1 LGNEWRFRL
10 TNKESPSREGF
21 FLSLRVR
28 RLLYLIYGIFFI
40 NFAFIAWDLV
50 GYLDLVAL
58 VLIWIILILAFIF
71 ILYSVYI
78 GDDSRY
84 VRYLSFAAFALSFA
98 LFIDIMIR
106 FAPAYGTDEIAIDT
120 YASFLF
126 LHGKDPY
133 INANMINVFTV
144 TGFPQ
149 SLITPLLRGGS
160 VQFLIYPGLAV
171 LLFIPTVL
179 LHVPSYSVL
188 LIFNLLAFVVVY
200 QYYRNTQFTFAA
212 PALAVAMI
220 VNLEY
225 AVFSISGVTDIVWV
239 TFVAIAY
246 YFRKKPWI
254 SGLMFGLAVSFKQT
268 PLLILPFFL
277 FFLYNEN
284 DLKKDSVY
292 KFLAAG
298 ILVFALTNAPFI
310 FANAYDWALN
320 ITEIAFQPIIGV
332 GIGPSITAFAGYIYI
347 PSTVFTIISVS
358 LLFIFFVLYVEN
370 YSRLR
375 FAFFTFPIVVFLFNF
390 RVLENYLI
398 FWPFLIFLVLPDI
411 SRSLQSRNVYQKNAR
426 FALFS
431 RLTGGRKITAVILV
445 LLIAGGTAASA
456 GYEITHYAPHAP
468 FSIMNVTGGANP
480 LDAPGDI
487 TMLTLS
493 VNYTPVEGASLNAT
507 PLYRIFPNT
516 QLDNVNSLLWSS
528 SSFLKPG
535 INNISI
541 YPDTASDFLSQNTTF
556 RIEAY
561 YGNYSSFFSVSKPIP
576 VNNNLPFADPS
587 LIYPTYSTSQPF
599 PGWSVKVTG
608 SYLYTYRYLPDGINF
623 TLTKDLAPVSGKNY
637 VFMTSGINFTYLG
650 SSGAIYSYNYS
661 GDYTTL
667 NLSAGLA
674 NFTFSNFSGVMLSFE
689 NGYEKYWIGYSK
701 LINGTYFRMIN
712 RTTMIEVTNQ
722 NIINFRTLLEN
733 LNKYN
738 WSYGNSMFSFVV
750 GTSLNV
756 GNITGEFY
764 NASLSIDPGSSPAS
778 TGFAQSYT
786 LLYLNNSFL
795 MEDRKW

>member
-1 LGNEWRFRL
+1 M

-21 FLSLRVR
+21 FLNLRVR

-40 NFAFIAWDLV
+40 NYAFIAWGLV
-50 GYLDLVAL
+50 GYLDLIAL
-58 VLIWIILILAFIF
+58 SLIWVILILAFIF
-71 ILYSVYI
+71 ILYSVYV

-84 VRYLSFAAFALSFA
+84 FKYLSFAAFALSFA

-120 YASFLF
+120 YASYLF

-133 INANMINVFTV
+133 INANMIDVFSV

-188 LIFNLLAFVVVY
+188 LFFNLLAFIVVY
-200 QYYRNTQFTFAA
+200 QYYRKTQFTFAA

-220 VNLEY
+220 VNMEY
-225 AVFSISGVTDIVWV
+225 AVFSINGVTDIVWV

-246 YFRKKPWI
+246 FFRKKPWI

-268 PLLILPFFL
+268 PLVILPFFL

-284 DLKKDSVY
+284 DLKKDSIY
-292 KFLAAG
+292 KFLTAG
-298 ILVFALTNAPFI
+298 ILVFVVTNAPFI
-310 FANAYDWALN
+310 ISNAYAWAVN

-332 GIGPSITAFAGYIYI
+332 GIGPSITSFAGYIYV
-347 PSTVFTIISVS
+347 PSAVFTIISVM

-411 SRSLQSRNVYQKNAR
+411 SRSLQTRNISQKSAR

-431 RLTGGRKITAVILV
+431 RLTGGRKIAAVILV
-445 LLIAGGTAASA
+445 LLIAGGGAASA
-456 GYEITHYAPHAP
+456 GYEISHYTPQAP

-480 LDAPGDI
+480 LNAPGDI

-493 VNYTPVEGASLNAT
+493 MNYTPVEGASLNT
-507 PLYRIFPNT
+507 TLLYRIFPNA
-516 QLDNVNSLLWSS
+516 QLNNVNSLLWSS
-528 SSFLKPG
+528 SSYLRPG
-535 INNISI
+535 INNVSI

-561 YGNYSSFFSVSKPIP
+561 YGNYSAFYTVSKPIP
-576 VNNNLPFADPS
+576 VNNNVPFADPS
-587 LIYPTYSTSQPF
+587 LIYPTYSVTQPF
-599 PGWSVKVTG
+599 PGWSVKLTG

-623 TLTKDLAPVSGKNY
+623 TLTKDLAPSSKNNY
-637 VFMTSGINFTYLG
+637 VFMTSNINFTYLAG
-650 SSGAIYSYNYS
+650 AGAIYSYNYS
-661 GDYTTL
+661 GDFTTL
-667 NLSAGLA
+667 NLSAGVA
-674 NFTFSNFSGVMLSFE
+674 NFSFSNFSGVLLTFD

-712 RTTMIEVTNQ
+712 RTTMMEVSNQ
-722 NIINFRTLLEN
+722 NIINFRTLRDN

-738 WSYGNSMFSFVV
+738 WSYDNSMFSFVV
-750 GTSLNV
+750 GTSGNV

-764 NASLSIDPGSSPAS
+764 NTSLYFVSGASPAF
-778 TGFAQSYT
+778 TATAQSNTEQYFGT
-786 LLYLNNSFL
+786 SFL
-795 MEDRKW
+795 MEDKRW

>member
-1 LGNEWRFRL
+1 M

-21 FLSLRVR
+21 FLNLRVR

-40 NFAFIAWDLV
+40 NYAFIAWGLV
-50 GYLDLVAL
+50 GYLDLIAL
-58 VLIWIILILAFIF
+58 SLIWVILILAFIF
-71 ILYSVYI
+71 ILYSVYV

-84 VRYLSFAAFALSFA
+84 FKYLSFAAFALSFA

-120 YASFLF
+120 YASYLF

-133 INANMINVFTV
+133 INANMINVFSV

-188 LIFNLLAFVVVY
+188 LFFNLLAFIVVY
-200 QYYRNTQFTFAA
+200 QYYRKTQFTFAA

-220 VNLEY
+220 VNMEY
-225 AVFSISGVTDIVWV
+225 AVFSINGVTDIVWV

-246 YFRKKPWI
+246 FFRKKPWI

-268 PLLILPFFL
+268 PLVILPFFL

-284 DLKKDSVY
+284 DLKKDSIY
-292 KFLAAG
+292 KFLTAG
-298 ILVFALTNAPFI
+298 ILVFVVTNAPFI
-310 FANAYDWALN
+310 ISNAYAWAVN

-332 GIGPSITAFAGYIYI
+332 GIGPSITSFAGYIYV
-347 PSTVFTIISVS
+347 PSAVFTIISVM

-411 SRSLQSRNVYQKNAR
+411 SRSLQTRNISQKSAR

-431 RLTGGRKITAVILV
+431 RLTGGRKIAAVILV
-445 LLIAGGTAASA
+445 LLIAGGGAASA
-456 GYEITHYAPHAP
+456 GYEISHYTPQAP

-480 LDAPGDI
+480 LNAPGDI

-493 VNYTPVEGASLNAT
+493 MNYTPVEGASLNT
-507 PLYRIFPNT
+507 TLLYRIFPNA
-516 QLDNVNSLLWSS
+516 QLNNVNSLLWSS
-528 SSFLKPG
+528 SSYLRPG
-535 INNISI
+535 INNVSI

-561 YGNYSSFFSVSKPIP
+561 YGNYSAFYTVSKPIP
-576 VNNNLPFADPS
+576 VNNNVPFADPS
-587 LIYPTYSTSQPF
+587 LIYPTYSVTQPF
-599 PGWSVKVTG
+599 PGWSVKLTG

-623 TLTKDLAPVSGKNY
+623 TLTKDLAPSSKNDY
-637 VFMTSGINFTYLG
+637 VFMTSNINFTYLAG
-650 SSGAIYSYNYS
+650 AGAIYSYNYS
-661 GDYTTL
+661 GDFTTL
-667 NLSAGLA
+667 NLSAGVA
-674 NFTFSNFSGVMLSFE
+674 NFSFSNFSGVQLTFD

-712 RTTMIEVTNQ
+712 RTTMMEVSNQ
-722 NIINFRTLLEN
+722 NIINFRTLRDN

-738 WSYGNSMFSFVV
+738 WSYDNSMFSFVV
-750 GTSLNV
+750 GTSGNV

-764 NASLSIDPGSSPAS
+764 NTSLYFGSGASPAF
-778 TGFAQSYT
+778 TTTAQSNTEQYFGT
-786 LLYLNNSFL
+786 SFL
-795 MEDRKW
+795 MEDKRW

>member
-1 LGNEWRFRL
+1 M

-21 FLSLRVR
+21 FLNLRVR

-40 NFAFIAWDLV
+40 NYAFIAWGLV
-50 GYLDLVAL
+50 GYLDLIAL
-58 VLIWIILILAFIF
+58 SLIWVILILAFIF
-71 ILYSVYI
+71 ILYSVYV

-84 VRYLSFAAFALSFA
+84 FKYLSFAAFALSFA

-120 YASFLF
+120 YASYLF

-133 INANMINVFTV
+133 INANMINVFSV

-188 LIFNLLAFVVVY
+188 LFFNLLAFIVVY
-200 QYYRNTQFTFAA
+200 QYYRKTQFTFAA

-220 VNLEY
+220 VNMEY
-225 AVFSISGVTDIVWV
+225 AVFSINGVTDIVWV

-246 YFRKKPWI
+246 FFRKKPWI

-268 PLLILPFFL
+268 PLVILPFFL

-284 DLKKDSVY
+284 DLKKDSIY
-292 KFLAAG
+292 KFLTAG
-298 ILVFALTNAPFI
+298 ILVFVVTNAPFI
-310 FANAYDWALN
+310 IANAYAWAVN

-332 GIGPSITAFAGYIYI
+332 GIGPSITSFAGYIYV
-347 PSTVFTIISVS
+347 PSAVFTIISVM

-411 SRSLQSRNVYQKNAR
+411 SRSLQTRNISQKSAR

-431 RLTGGRKITAVILV
+431 RLTGGRKIAAVILV
-445 LLIAGGTAASA
+445 LLIAGGGAASA
-456 GYEITHYAPHAP
+456 GYEISHYTPQAP

-480 LDAPGDI
+480 LNAPGDI

-493 VNYTPVEGASLNAT
+493 MNYTPVEGASLNT
-507 PLYRIFPNT
+507 TLLYRIFPNA
-516 QLDNVNSLLWSS
+516 QLNNVNSLLWSS
-528 SSFLKPG
+528 SSYLRPG
-535 INNISI
+535 INNVSI

-561 YGNYSSFFSVSKPIP
+561 YGNYSAFYTVSKPIP
-576 VNNNLPFADPS
+576 VNNNVPFADPS
-587 LIYPTYSTSQPF
+587 LIYPTYSVTQPF
-599 PGWSVKVTG
+599 PGWSVKLTG

-623 TLTKDLAPVSGKNY
+623 TLTKDLAPSSKNDY
-637 VFMTSGINFTYLG
+637 VFMTSNINFTYLAG
-650 SSGAIYSYNYS
+650 AGAIYSYNYS
-661 GDYTTL
+661 GDFTTL
-667 NLSAGLA
+667 NLSAGVA
-674 NFTFSNFSGVMLSFE
+674 NFSFSNFSGVLLTFD

-712 RTTMIEVTNQ
+712 RTTMMEVSNQ
-722 NIINFRTLLEN
+722 NLINFRTLRDN

-738 WSYGNSMFSFVV
+738 WSYDNSMFSFVV
-750 GTSLNV
+750 GTSGNV

-764 NASLSIDPGSSPAS
+764 NTSLYFGSGASPAF
-778 TGFAQSYT
+778 TTTAQSNTEQYFGT
-786 LLYLNNSFL
+786 SFL
-795 MEDRKW
+795 MEDKRW

>member
-1 LGNEWRFRL
+1 M

-21 FLSLRVR
+21 FLNLRVR

-40 NFAFIAWDLV
+40 NYAFIAWGLV
-50 GYLDLVAL
+50 GYLDLIAL
-58 VLIWIILILAFIF
+58 SLIWVILILAFIF
-71 ILYSVYI
+71 ILYSVYV

-84 VRYLSFAAFALSFA
+84 FKYLSFAAFALSFA

-120 YASFLF
+120 YASYLF

-133 INANMINVFTV
+133 INANMINVFSV

-188 LIFNLLAFVVVY
+188 LFFNLLAFIVVY
-200 QYYRNTQFTFAA
+200 QYYRKTQFTFAA

-220 VNLEY
+220 VNMEY
-225 AVFSISGVTDIVWV
+225 AVFSINGVTDIVWV

-246 YFRKKPWI
+246 FFRKKPWI

-268 PLLILPFFL
+268 PLVILPFFL

-284 DLKKDSVY
+284 DLKKDSIY
-292 KFLAAG
+292 KFLTAG
-298 ILVFALTNAPFI
+298 ILIFVVTNAPFI
-310 FANAYDWALN
+310 ISNAYAWAVN

-332 GIGPSITAFAGYIYI
+332 GIGPSITSFAGYIYV
-347 PSTVFTIISVS
+347 PSAVFTIISVM

-411 SRSLQSRNVYQKNAR
+411 SRSLQTRNISQKSAR

-431 RLTGGRKITAVILV
+431 RLTGGRKIAAVILV
-445 LLIAGGTAASA
+445 LLIAGGGAASA
-456 GYEITHYAPHAP
+456 GYEISHYTPQAP

-480 LDAPGDI
+480 LNAPGDI

-493 VNYTPVEGASLNAT
+493 MNYTPVEGASLNT
-507 PLYRIFPNT
+507 TLLYRIFPNA
-516 QLDNVNSLLWSS
+516 QLNNVNSLLWSS
-528 SSFLKPG
+528 SSYLRPG
-535 INNISI
+535 INNVSI

-561 YGNYSSFFSVSKPIP
+561 YGNYSAFYTVSKPIP
-576 VNNNLPFADPS
+576 VNNNVPFADPS
-587 LIYPTYSTSQPF
+587 LIYPTYSVTQPF
-599 PGWSVKVTG
+599 PGWSVKLTG

-623 TLTKDLAPVSGKNY
+623 TLTKDLAPSSKNNY
-637 VFMTSGINFTYLG
+637 VFMTSNINFTYLAG
-650 SSGAIYSYNYS
+650 AGAIYSYNYS
-661 GDYTTL
+661 GDFTTL
-667 NLSAGLA
+667 NLSAGVA
-674 NFTFSNFSGVMLSFE
+674 NFSFSNFSGVQLTFD

-712 RTTMIEVTNQ
+712 RTTMMEVSNQ
-722 NIINFRTLLEN
+722 NLINFRTLRDN

-738 WSYGNSMFSFVV
+738 WSYDNSMFSFVV
-750 GTSLNV
+750 GTSGNV

-764 NASLSIDPGSSPAS
+764 NTSLYFGSAASPAF
-778 TGFAQSYT
+778 TTTAQSNTEQYFGT
-786 LLYLNNSFL
+786 SFL
-795 MEDRKW
+795 MEDKRW

>member
-1 LGNEWRFRL
+1 M

-21 FLSLRVR
+21 FLNLRVR

-40 NFAFIAWDLV
+40 NYAFIAWGLV
-50 GYLDLVAL
+50 GYLDLIAL
-58 VLIWIILILAFIF
+58 SLIWVILILAFIF
-71 ILYSVYI
+71 ILYSVYV

-84 VRYLSFAAFALSFA
+84 FKYLSFAAFALSFA

-120 YASFLF
+120 YASYLF

-133 INANMINVFTV
+133 INANMINVFSV

-179 LHVPSYSVL
+179 LHVPSYSIL
-188 LIFNLLAFVVVY
+188 LFFNLLAFIVVY
-200 QYYRNTQFTFAA
+200 QYYRKTQFTFAA

-220 VNLEY
+220 VNMEY
-225 AVFSISGVTDIVWV
+225 AVFSINGVTDIVWV
-239 TFVAIAY
+239 TFVAAAY
-246 YFRKKPWI
+246 FFRKKPWI

-268 PLLILPFFL
+268 PLVILPFFL

-284 DLKKDSVY
+284 DLKKDSIY
-292 KFLAAG
+292 KFLTAG
-298 ILVFALTNAPFI
+298 VLAFVVTNAPFI
-310 FANAYDWALN
+310 AANAYAWAVN
-320 ITEIAFQPIIGV
+320 IIEIAFQPIIGV
-332 GIGPSITAFAGYIYI
+332 GIGPSITSFAGYLYV
-347 PSTVFTIISVS
+347 PSAVFTIISVM

-411 SRSLQSRNVYQKNAR
+411 SRSLQTRNVSKKSAR

-431 RLTGGRKITAVILV
+431 RLTGGRKIAAVILV
-445 LLIAGGTAASA
+445 LLIAGGGAASA
-456 GYEITHYAPHAP
+456 GYEISHYTPQAP

-480 LDAPGDI
+480 LNAPGDI

-493 VNYTPVEGASLNAT
+493 MNYTPVEGASLNT
-507 PLYRIFPNT
+507 TLLFRIFPNA
-516 QLDNVNSLLWSS
+516 QLNNVNSLLWSS
-528 SSFLKPG
+528 SSYLRPG
-535 INNISI
+535 INNVSI

-561 YGNYSSFFSVSKPIP
+561 YGNYSAFYTVSKPIP
-576 VNNNLPFADPS
+576 VNNNVPFADPS
-587 LIYPTYSTSQPF
+587 LIYPTYSVTQPF
-599 PGWSVKVTG
+599 PGWSVKLTG
-608 SYLYTYRYLPDGINF
+608 SYVYTYHYLLDGINF
-623 TLTKDLAPVSGKNY
+623 TLARDLAPRSKNNY
-637 VFMTSGINFTYLG
+637 VFMTSNINFTYLAG
-650 SSGAIYSYNYS
+650 VGALYSYNYS
-661 GDYTTL
+661 GDFTTL
-667 NLSAGLA
+667 NLSAGVA
-674 NFTFSNFSGVMLSFE
+674 NFSFSNFSGVLLAFD

-712 RTTMIEVTNQ
+712 RTTMMEVSNQ
-722 NIINFRTLLEN
+722 NIINFRTLRDN

-738 WSYGNSMFSFVV
+738 WSYDNSMFSFVV
-750 GTSLNV
+750 GTSGNV

-764 NASLSIDPGSSPAS
+764 NTSLYFGSGASPAF
-778 TGFAQSYT
+778 TATTQPNAEQYFGT
-786 LLYLNNSFL
+786 SFL
-795 MEDRKW
+795 MEDKRW

>member
-1 LGNEWRFRL
+1 M

-21 FLSLRVR
+21 FLNLRVR

-40 NFAFIAWDLV
+40 NYAFIAWGLV

-58 VLIWIILILAFIF
+58 SLIWVILILAFIF
-71 ILYSVYI
+71 ILYSVYV
-78 GDDSRY
+78 GDDSKY
-84 VRYLSFAAFALSFA
+84 VKYLSFAAFALSFA

-120 YASFLF
+120 YASYLF

-133 INANMINVFTV
+133 INANMINVFSV

-188 LIFNLLAFVVVY
+188 LFFNLLAFVVVY
-200 QYYRNTQFTFAA
+200 QYYRKTNFTFAA

-220 VNLEY
+220 VNMEY

-246 YFRKKPWI
+246 FFRKKPWI

-284 DLKKDSVY
+284 DLKKDSIY
-292 KFLAAG
+292 KFLIAG
-298 ILVFALTNAPFI
+298 ILVFAVTNAPFI
-310 FANAYDWALN
+310 IANAYAWAVN

-332 GIGPSITAFAGYIYI
+332 GIGPSIASFAGYLYI
-347 PSTVFTIISVS
+347 PSAVFTIISVS

-411 SRSLQSRNVYQKNAR
+411 SRSLQSRNVSQKSIR
-426 FALFS
+426 FALFA
-431 RLTGGRKITAVILV
+431 RLTGGRKIAAVILV
-445 LLIAGGTAASA
+445 LLIAGGGAASA
-456 GYEITHYAPHAP
+456 GYEISHYTPQAP
-468 FSIMNVTGGANP
+468 FTIMNVTGGANP
-480 LDAPGDI
+480 LNAPGDI

-493 VNYTPVEGASLNAT
+493 MNYTPVEGASLNAT
-507 PLYRIFPNT
+507 LLYRIFPNA
-516 QLDNVNSLLWSS
+516 QLNNVNSLLWSS
-528 SSFLKPG
+528 SSFLRPG

-561 YGNYSSFFSVSKPIP
+561 YGNYSSFYTVLKPIP
-576 VNNNLPFADPS
+576 VNNNVPFADPS
-587 LIYPTYSTSQPF
+587 LIYPMYSATQPF
-599 PGWSVKVTG
+599 PGWTVKLTG
-608 SYLYTYRYLPDGINF
+608 SYLYSYRYLPDGINF
-623 TLTKDLAPVSGKNY
+623 TLTKDLAPTSKKDY
-637 VFMTSGINFTYLG
+637 VYMESNINFTYLAAA
-650 SSGAIYSYNYS
+650 GAMYSYNYS

-667 NLSAGLA
+667 NLSAGVS
-674 NFTFSNFSGVMLSFE
+674 NFSFSNFSGVLLSFD
-689 NGYEKYWIGYSK
+689 NGYENYWIGYSK
-701 LINGTYFRMIN
+701 VINGTYFRMIN
-712 RTTMIEVTNQ
+712 RTTMMEVSNQ
-722 NIINFRTLLEN
+722 NIINFRTLMGN

-738 WSYGNSMFSFVV
+738 WSYDNSMFSFVV
-750 GTSLNV
+750 GTSGNV
-756 GNITGEFY
+756 GNITGQFY
-764 NASLSIDPGSSPAS
+764 NTSLCLGSGGSPAFTAS
-778 TGFAQSYT
+778 AQPNAAQYFDTS
-786 LLYLNNSFL
+786 SL
-795 MEDRKW
+795 MEDKQW

>member
-1 LGNEWRFRL
+1 M

-21 FLSLRVR
+21 FLNLRVR

-40 NFAFIAWDLV
+40 NYAFIAWGLV
-50 GYLDLVAL
+50 GYLDLIAL
-58 VLIWIILILAFIF
+58 SLIWVILILAFIF
-71 ILYSVYI
+71 ILYSVYV

-84 VRYLSFAAFALSFA
+84 FKYLSFAAFALSFA

-120 YASFLF
+120 YASYLF

-133 INANMINVFTV
+133 INANMINVFSV

-188 LIFNLLAFVVVY
+188 LFFNLLAFIVVY
-200 QYYRNTQFTFAA
+200 QYYRKTQFTFAA

-220 VNLEY
+220 VNMEY
-225 AVFSISGVTDIVWV
+225 AVFSINGVTDIVWV

-246 YFRKKPWI
+246 FFRKKPWI

-268 PLLILPFFL
+268 PLVILPFFL

-284 DLKKDSVY
+284 DLKKDSIY
-292 KFLAAG
+292 KFLTAG
-298 ILVFALTNAPFI
+298 ILVFVVTNAPFI
-310 FANAYDWALN
+310 ISNAYAWAVN

-332 GIGPSITAFAGYIYI
+332 GIGPSITSFAGYIYV
-347 PSTVFTIISVS
+347 PSAVFTIISVM

-411 SRSLQSRNVYQKNAR
+411 SRSLQTRNISQKSAR

-431 RLTGGRKITAVILV
+431 RLTGGRKIAAVILV
-445 LLIAGGTAASA
+445 LLIAGGGAASA
-456 GYEITHYAPHAP
+456 GYEISHYTPQAP

-480 LDAPGDI
+480 LNAPGDI

-493 VNYTPVEGASLNAT
+493 MNYTPVEGASLNT
-507 PLYRIFPNT
+507 TLLYRIFPNA
-516 QLDNVNSLLWSS
+516 QLNNVNSLLWSS
-528 SSFLKPG
+528 SSYLRPG
-535 INNISI
+535 INNVSI

-561 YGNYSSFFSVSKPIP
+561 YGNYSAFYTVSKPIP
-576 VNNNLPFADPS
+576 VNNNVPFADPS
-587 LIYPTYSTSQPF
+587 LIYPTYSVTQPF
-599 PGWSVKVTG
+599 PGWSVKLTG

-623 TLTKDLAPVSGKNY
+623 TLTKDLAPSSKNNY
-637 VFMTSGINFTYLG
+637 VFMTSNINFTYLAG
-650 SSGAIYSYNYS
+650 AGAIYSYNYS
-661 GDYTTL
+661 GDFTTL
-667 NLSAGLA
+667 NLSAGVA
-674 NFTFSNFSGVMLSFE
+674 NFSFSNFSGVQLTFD

-712 RTTMIEVTNQ
+712 RTTMMEVSNQ
-722 NIINFRTLLEN
+722 NIINFRTLRDN

-738 WSYGNSMFSFVV
+738 WSYDNSMFSFVV
-750 GTSLNV
+750 GTSGNV

-764 NASLSIDPGSSPAS
+764 NTSLYFGSGASPAF
-778 TGFAQSYT
+778 TTTAQSNTEQYFGT
-786 LLYLNNSFL
+786 SFL
-795 MEDRKW
+795 MEDKRW